1 MMRVSIGK
9 WGSGIVPFGSQ
20 TLKTSDRRKV
30 PEAVSNGTGLG
41 CEGLS
46 VSQGSLQA
54 VNSALLRLIQTINR
68 TINPEPGSELVP
80 SVGDFNEEVK
90 ALVEGLNEVLQ
101 SISDA
106 GSDNSGTD
114 KATSLANVYLC
125 KVRDVIASSLEIGTV
140 EHGMPDAPVMVIE
153 LADNGSVRLNSRE
166 LIESTGADGSGVGR
180 AIKAVASTL
189 LENLPLCIDP
199 NSGNMLYVPREAERS
214 GDDEAS
220 RALASLRDELDKE
233 RTVLEKQL
241 NTANLLIA
249 HCNEFVDALKLKVG
263 SLDEDE

>member
-1 MMRVSIGK
+1 MRVSIDK

-20 TLKTSDRRKV
+20 RFKTSDQRKV

-54 VNSALLRLIQTINR
+54 VNNALLRLIQTINR
-68 TINPEPGSELVP
+68 IFNPEPGPELAP
-80 SVGDFNEEVK
+80 SVTGFNEEVK

-114 KATSLANVYLC
+114 KGTSLANVYLC
-125 KVRDVIASSLEIGTV
+125 KVRGVIASSLETGKV
-140 EHGMPDAPVMVIE
+140 EDGIPDAPVMVIE
-153 LADNGSVRLNSRE
+153 LVDNGSVRRNSRE
-166 LIESTGADGSGVGR
+166 LTESTGADGRGVGQ

-189 LENLPLCIDP
+189 VENLPLCIDP
-199 NSGNMLYVPREAERS
+199 NSGNMLYVPREAERRD
-214 GDDEAS
+214 DDEAS
-220 RALASLRDELDKE
+220 KALASLRDELDKE

-249 HCNEFVDALKLKVG
+249 HCNGFVHVLKLKVG